1 MAADYT
7 GGFHSTPA
15 RCPVRLHR
23 FAPTLAGFTMIR
35 ILLVEDE
42 PGFAERFAD
51 IVRSDPEFTLMA
63 VAPNCATAR
72 SILAGER
79 PDILLADLGLPDGSG
94 IDIIRET
101 ATRYP
106 DCDIMVVTVF
116 GDEDHVLAS
125 IEAGASG
132 YVLKDS
138 IPTEFLSLLRQLR
151 AGGSPITPVIARKLL
166 TRFKS
171 DPQART
177 SESKPAPADV
187 KSGILSPRETEVLA
201 YIAKGF
207 SFNEIAELLDM
218 SAHTVTTHV
227 KRIYQKLA
235 VHSRGEAVYEAQQMG
250 LLRN

>member
-1 MAADYT
+1 
-7 GGFHSTPA
+7 
-15 RCPVRLHR
+15 
-23 FAPTLAGFTMIR
+23 MIR
-35 ILLVEDE
+35 VLLVEDE
-42 PGFAERFAD
+42 PGFAERFAG
-51 IVRSDPEFTLMA
+51 IVRSDPEFELIGI
-63 VAPNCATAR
+63 APNCAAARAILSHTA
-72 SILAGER
+72 

-101 ATRYP
+101 AERYP

-125 IEAGASG
+125 IEAGAAG

-138 IPTEFLSLLRQLR
+138 IPEEFLGLLRQLR

-166 TRFKS
+166 SRFKS
-171 DPQART
+171 DSSRADAHAAGPKAAPPQPDGP
-177 SESKPAPADV
+177 SV
-187 KSGILSPRETEVLA
+187 LSPRETEVLT

-207 SFNEIAELLDM
+207 SFNEIAELLGM

-235 VHSRGEAVYEAQQMG
+235 VHSRGEAVYEATQMG
-250 LLRN
+250 LLRQ

>member
-1 MAADYT
+1 
-7 GGFHSTPA
+7 
-15 RCPVRLHR
+15 
-23 FAPTLAGFTMIR
+23 MIR
-35 ILLVEDE
+35 VLLVEDE
-42 PGFAERFAD
+42 PGFAQRFAD
-51 IVRSDPEFTLMA
+51 IVGSDPEFELIGI
-63 VAPNCATAR
+63 APNCAAAR
-72 SILAGER
+72 SILANER

-94 IDIIRET
+94 IDIIRE
-101 ATRYP
+101 AAQRYP

-138 IPTEFLSLLRQLR
+138 IPGEFLGLLRQLR

-166 TRFKS
+166 TRFKAETAPAPRAAP
-171 DPQART
+171 DA
-177 SESKPAPADV
+177 KPAAAATDPRP
-187 KSGILSPRETEVLA
+187 GILSPRETEVLT

-207 SFNEIAELLDM
+207 SFNEIADLLDM

-235 VHSRGEAVYEAQQMG
+235 VHSRGEAVYEATQMG

>member
-1 MAADYT
+1 MN
-7 GGFHSTPA
+7 
-15 RCPVRLHR
+15 
-23 FAPTLAGFTMIR
+23 R

-42 PGFAERFAD
+42 PGFAERFAT
-51 IVRSDPEFTLMA
+51 IVHSDPEFELIG

-72 SILAGER
+72 AMLATEK

-138 IPTEFLSLLRQLR
+138 IPGEFLGLLRQLR

-166 TRFKS
+166 ARFKA
-171 DPQART
+171 DAARPAEAKPDAT
-177 SESKPAPADV
+177 PAPAAIEA
-187 KSGILSPRETEVLA
+187 KAGILSPRETEVLT

-235 VHSRGEAVYEAQQMG
+235 VHSRGEAVYEATQMG
-250 LLRN
+250 LLRH

>member
-1 MAADYT
+1 
-7 GGFHSTPA
+7 
-15 RCPVRLHR
+15 
-23 FAPTLAGFTMIR
+23 MIR
-35 ILLVEDE
+35 VLLVEDE
-42 PGFAERFAD
+42 PGFAERFAA
-51 IVRSDPEFTLMA
+51 IVRSDPEFALIGI
-63 VAPNCATAR
+63 APNCTSAR
-72 SILAGER
+72 EILAREK

-125 IEAGASG
+125 IEAGAAG

-138 IPTEFLSLLRQLR
+138 IPDEFLALLRQLR

-166 TRFKS
+166 TRFKAETA
-171 DPQART
+171 PGNAAR
-177 SESKPAPADV
+177 PAAENQ
-187 KSGILSPRETEVLA
+187 GLLSPRETEVLT

-207 SFNEIAELLDM
+207 SFNEIAELLGM

-235 VHSRGEAVYEAQQMG
+235 VHSRGEAVYEATQMG
-250 LLRN
+250 LLKQ

>member
-1 MAADYT
+1 
-7 GGFHSTPA
+7 
-15 RCPVRLHR
+15 
-23 FAPTLAGFTMIR
+23 MIR
-35 ILLVEDE
+35 VLLVEDE
-42 PGFAERFAD
+42 PGFAERFGA
-51 IVRSDPEFTLMA
+51 IVRSDPEFEL
-63 VAPNCATAR
+63 VGIAPNCATAR
-72 SILAGER
+72 AMLAKSK

-94 IDIIRET
+94 IDIIRE
-101 ATRYP
+101 AAVRYP

-125 IEAGASG
+125 IEAGAAG

-138 IPTEFLSLLRQLR
+138 IPGEFLGLLRQLR

-166 TRFKS
+166 ARFKA
-171 DPQART
+171 DAKPA
-177 SESKPAPADV
+177 ESKPSSPPTTAADG
-187 KSGILSPRETEVLA
+187 KAGILSPRETEVLT

-235 VHSRGEAVYEAQQMG
+235 VHSRGEAVYEATQMG
-250 LLRN
+250 LLQH

>member
-1 MAADYT
+1 MP
-7 GGFHSTPA
+7 F
-15 RCPVRLHR
+15 RLQSD
-23 FAPTLAGFTMIR
+23 FAMIR
-35 ILLVEDE
+35 VLLVEDE

-51 IVRSDPEFTLMA
+51 IVRSDPEFELIA
-63 VAPNCATAR
+63 IAPNCAAAR
-72 SILAGER
+72 AVLAVER

-101 ATRYP
+101 VVRYP

-125 IEAGASG
+125 IEAGAAG

-138 IPTEFLSLLRQLR
+138 IPGEFLGLLRQLR

-166 TRFKS
+166 TRFKTGAMRG
-171 DPQART
+171 PEVKA
-177 SESKPAPADV
+177 AADAQPGV
-187 KSGILSPRETEVLA
+187 LSPREAEVLT

-207 SFNEIAELLDM
+207 SFNEIADLLGM

-227 KRIYQKLA
+227 KR
-235 VHSRGEAVYEAQQMG
+235 
-250 LLRN
+250 

>member
-1 MAADYT
+1 MT
-7 GGFHSTPA
+7 
-15 RCPVRLHR
+15 RV
-23 FAPTLAGFTMIR
+23 
-35 ILLVEDE
+35 LLVEDE

-51 IVRSDPEFTLMA
+51 IVRSDPEFELIG
-63 VAPNCATAR
+63 VAPNCAAAR
-72 SILAGER
+72 AILATTA

-101 ATRYP
+101 AERYP
-106 DCDIMVVTVF
+106 QCDIMVVTVF

-138 IPTEFLSLLRQLR
+138 IPEEFLGLLRQLR

-166 TRFKS
+166 SRFKS
-171 DPQART
+171 DT
-177 SESKPAPADV
+177 SAANAISAAAKSTEAAKADGP
-187 KSGILSPRETEVLA
+187 SILSPRETEVLT

-207 SFNEIAELLDM
+207 SFNEIADLLGM

-235 VHSRGEAVYEAQQMG
+235 VHSRGEAVYEATQMG
-250 LLRN
+250 LLRQ

>member
-1 MAADYT
+1 
-7 GGFHSTPA
+7 
-15 RCPVRLHR
+15 
-23 FAPTLAGFTMIR
+23 MIR
-35 ILLVEDE
+35 VLLVEDE

-51 IVRSDPEFTLMA
+51 IVRSDPEFELIGI
-63 VAPNCATAR
+63 APNCAAAR
-72 SILAGER
+72 AVLAVEK

-101 ATRYP
+101 AARYP
-106 DCDIMVVTVF
+106 DCDIMVVSVF

-125 IEAGASG
+125 IEAGAAG

-138 IPTEFLSLLRQLR
+138 IPEEFLGLLRQLR

-166 TRFKS
+166 TRFKADS
-171 DPQART
+171 ARGA
-177 SESKPAPADV
+177 EAKVPATDAPPGV
-187 KSGILSPRETEVLA
+187 LSPRETEVLT

-207 SFNEIAELLDM
+207 SFNEIAELLGM

-235 VHSRGEAVYEAQQMG
+235 VHSRGEAVYEATQMG
-250 LLRN
+250 LLRQ

>member
-1 MAADYT
+1 MN
-7 GGFHSTPA
+7 
-15 RCPVRLHR
+15 
-23 FAPTLAGFTMIR
+23 R

-51 IVRSDPEFTLMA
+51 IVRSDPEFELIGI
-63 VAPNCATAR
+63 APNCATAR
-72 SILAGER
+72 AMLAKEK

-106 DCDIMVVTVF
+106 DCDILVVTVF

-138 IPTEFLSLLRQLR
+138 IPDEFLGLLRQLR
-151 AGGSPITPVIARKLL
+151 AGGSPISPVIARKLL
-166 TRFKS
+166 ARFKS
-171 DPQART
+171 DAGRPPEA
-177 SESKPAPADV
+177 KPDATPPPAAIEA
-187 KSGILSPRETEVLA
+187 KTGILSPRETEVLT

-235 VHSRGEAVYEAQQMG
+235 VHSRGEAVYEATQMG
-250 LLRN
+250 LLRQ

>member
-1 MAADYT
+1 
-7 GGFHSTPA
+7 
-15 RCPVRLHR
+15 
-23 FAPTLAGFTMIR
+23 MIR
-35 ILLVEDE
+35 VLLVEDE

-51 IVRSDPEFTLMA
+51 IVRSDPEFELIGI
-63 VAPNCATAR
+63 APNCAAAR
-72 SILAGER
+72 AVLAVEK

-101 ATRYP
+101 AARYP
-106 DCDIMVVTVF
+106 DCDIMVVSVF

-125 IEAGASG
+125 IEAGAAG

-138 IPTEFLSLLRQLR
+138 IPEEFLGLLRQLR

-166 TRFKS
+166 TRFKADS
-171 DPQART
+171 ARGA
-177 SESKPAPADV
+177 EAKAPAADAPPGV
-187 KSGILSPRETEVLA
+187 LSPRETEVLT

-207 SFNEIAELLDM
+207 SFNEIAELLGM

-235 VHSRGEAVYEAQQMG
+235 VHSRGEAVYEATQMG
-250 LLRN
+250 LLRQ

>member
-1 MAADYT
+1 
-7 GGFHSTPA
+7 
-15 RCPVRLHR
+15 
-23 FAPTLAGFTMIR
+23 MIR
-35 ILLVEDE
+35 VLLVEDE
-42 PGFAERFAD
+42 PGFAQRFAD
-51 IVRSDPEFTLMA
+51 IVGSDPEFELIGI
-63 VAPNCATAR
+63 APNCAAAR
-72 SILAGER
+72 AILATQR

-101 ATRYP
+101 AQRYP

-138 IPTEFLSLLRQLR
+138 IPQEFLGLLRQLR

-166 TRFKS
+166 TRFKADTAPAS
-171 DPQART
+171 STLPRAASETKPQAVPSDAR
-177 SESKPAPADV
+177 P
-187 KSGILSPRETEVLA
+187 GILSPRETEVLT

-235 VHSRGEAVYEAQQMG
+235 VHSRGEAVYEATQMG
-250 LLRN
+250 LLRQ

>member
-1 MAADYT
+1 
-7 GGFHSTPA
+7 
-15 RCPVRLHR
+15 
-23 FAPTLAGFTMIR
+23 MIR
-35 ILLVEDE
+35 VLLVEDE

-51 IVRSDPEFTLMA
+51 IVRSDPEFELIGI
-63 VAPNCATAR
+63 APNCATAR
-72 SILAGER
+72 AVLAQTQ

-101 ATRYP
+101 AARYP

-125 IEAGASG
+125 IEAGAAG

-138 IPTEFLSLLRQLR
+138 IPGEFLGLLRQLR

-166 TRFKS
+166 TRFKA
-171 DPQART
+171 DAARVPET
-177 SESKPAPADV
+177 KAAATDTHPGV
-187 KSGILSPRETEVLA
+187 LSPRETEVLT

-207 SFNEIAELLDM
+207 SFNEIADLLEM

-235 VHSRGEAVYEAQQMG
+235 VHSRGEAVFEATQMG
-250 LLRN
+250 LLRQ

>member
-1 MAADYT
+1 
-7 GGFHSTPA
+7 
-15 RCPVRLHR
+15 
-23 FAPTLAGFTMIR
+23 MIR
-35 ILLVEDE
+35 VLLVEDE

-51 IVRSDPEFTLMA
+51 IVRSDPEFELIGI
-63 VAPNCATAR
+63 APNCAAAR
-72 SILAGER
+72 AVLAVER

-101 ATRYP
+101 AARYP

-125 IEAGASG
+125 IEAGAAG

-138 IPTEFLSLLRQLR
+138 IPGEFLGLLRQLR

-166 TRFKS
+166 TRFKA
-171 DPQART
+171 DAARNP
-177 SESKPAPADV
+177 ESKATTAMDAPP
-187 KSGILSPRETEVLA
+187 GILSPRETEVLT

-207 SFNEIAELLDM
+207 SFNEIADLLGM

-235 VHSRGEAVYEAQQMG
+235 VHSRGEAVFEATQMG
-250 LLRN
+250 LLRQ

>member
-1 MAADYT
+1 MN
-7 GGFHSTPA
+7 
-15 RCPVRLHR
+15 
-23 FAPTLAGFTMIR
+23 R

-42 PGFAERFAD
+42 PGFAERFAA
-51 IVRSDPEFTLMA
+51 IVRSDPEFELIG

-72 SILAGER
+72 AMLAADK

-106 DCDIMVVTVF
+106 ECDIMVVTVF

-138 IPTEFLSLLRQLR
+138 IPDEFLGLLRQLR
-151 AGGSPITPVIARKLL
+151 AGGSPISPVIARKLL
-166 TRFKS
+166 ARFKS
-171 DPQART
+171 DAGGRPGGAKPST
-177 SESKPAPADV
+177 TPAPSAV
-187 KSGILSPRETEVLA
+187 EARAGILSPRETEVLT

-235 VHSRGEAVYEAQQMG
+235 VHSRGEAVYEATQMG
-250 LLRN
+250 LLRH

>member
-1 MAADYT
+1 
-7 GGFHSTPA
+7 
-15 RCPVRLHR
+15 
-23 FAPTLAGFTMIR
+23 MIR
-35 ILLVEDE
+35 VLLVEDE
-42 PGFAERFAD
+42 PVFAERFAD
-51 IVRSDPEFTLMA
+51 IVRSDPEFELIGI
-63 VAPNCATAR
+63 APNCAAAR
-72 SILAGER
+72 AVLAVER

-101 ATRYP
+101 AARYP

-125 IEAGASG
+125 IEAGAAG

-138 IPTEFLSLLRQLR
+138 IPGEFLGLLRQLR

-166 TRFKS
+166 TRFKA
-171 DPQART
+171 DAARN
-177 SESKPAPADV
+177 SESKATAAMDAPP
-187 KSGILSPRETEVLA
+187 GILSPRETEVLT

-207 SFNEIAELLDM
+207 SFNEIADLLGM

-235 VHSRGEAVYEAQQMG
+235 VHSRGEAVYEATQMG
-250 LLRN
+250 LLRQ

>member
-1 MAADYT
+1 
-7 GGFHSTPA
+7 
-15 RCPVRLHR
+15 
-23 FAPTLAGFTMIR
+23 MIR

-51 IVRSDPEFTLMA
+51 IVRSDPEFELMG

-72 SILAGER
+72 SILARER

-101 ATRYP
+101 ASRYP
-106 DCDIMVVTVF
+106 ACDIMVVTVF

-125 IEAGASG
+125 IEAGAAG

-138 IPTEFLSLLRQLR
+138 IPAEFLSLLRQLR

-166 TRFKS
+166 TRFKGESSARAS
-171 DPQART
+171 DA
-177 SESKPAPADV
+177 KPATPDGKGGV
-187 KSGILSPRETEVLA
+187 LSPRETEVLT

-207 SFNEIAELLDM
+207 SFNEIADLLDM

-235 VHSRGEAVYEAQQMG
+235 VHSRGEAVYEATQMG
-250 LLRN
+250 LLRH

>member
-1 MAADYT
+1 
-7 GGFHSTPA
+7 
-15 RCPVRLHR
+15 
-23 FAPTLAGFTMIR
+23 MIR
-35 ILLVEDE
+35 VLLVEDE

-51 IVRSDPEFTLMA
+51 IVRSDPEFELIGI
-63 VAPNCATAR
+63 APNCAAAR
-72 SILAGER
+72 AVLLHER

-101 ATRYP
+101 AARYP

-125 IEAGASG
+125 IEAGAAG

-138 IPTEFLSLLRQLR
+138 IPGEFLGLLRQLR

-166 TRFKS
+166 TRFKA
-171 DPQART
+171 DAARSPEAKAT
-177 SESKPAPADV
+177 ATIDAPPGV
-187 KSGILSPRETEVLA
+187 LSPRETEVLT

-207 SFNEIAELLDM
+207 SFNEIADLLGM

-235 VHSRGEAVYEAQQMG
+235 VHSRGEAVYEATQMG
-250 LLRN
+250 LLRQ

>member
-1 MAADYT
+1 MN
-7 GGFHSTPA
+7 
-15 RCPVRLHR
+15 
-23 FAPTLAGFTMIR
+23 R

-42 PGFAERFAD
+42 PGFAERFAA
-51 IVRSDPEFTLMA
+51 IVRSDPEFELIG

-72 SILAGER
+72 AMLATEK

-138 IPTEFLSLLRQLR
+138 IPGEFLGLLRQLR

-166 TRFKS
+166 ARFKA
-171 DPQART
+171 DAARPAEAKPDAT
-177 SESKPAPADV
+177 PAPPAIEA
-187 KSGILSPRETEVLA
+187 KAGILSPRETEVLT

-207 SFNEIAELLDM
+207 SFNEIAELLEM

-235 VHSRGEAVYEAQQMG
+235 VHSRGEAVYEATQMG
-250 LLRN
+250 LLRH

>member
-1 MAADYT
+1 
-7 GGFHSTPA
+7 
-15 RCPVRLHR
+15 
-23 FAPTLAGFTMIR
+23 MIR
-35 ILLVEDE
+35 VLLVEDE

-51 IVRSDPEFTLMA
+51 IVRSDPEFELIGI
-63 VAPNCATAR
+63 APNCAAAR
-72 SILAGER
+72 AVLAVER

-101 ATRYP
+101 AARYP

-125 IEAGASG
+125 IEAGAAG

-138 IPTEFLSLLRQLR
+138 IPGNFLGCCGSC
-151 AGGSPITPVIARKLL
+151 APGGSPITPVIARKLL
-166 TRFKS
+166 TRFKA
-171 DPQART
+171 DAARGPEAKAT
-177 SESKPAPADV
+177 AVLDTRP
-187 KSGILSPRETEVLA
+187 GILSPRETEVLT

-207 SFNEIAELLDM
+207 SFNEIADLLGM

-235 VHSRGEAVYEAQQMG
+235 VHSRGEAVFEATQMG
-250 LLRN
+250 LLRQ

>member
-1 MAADYT
+1 
-7 GGFHSTPA
+7 
-15 RCPVRLHR
+15 
-23 FAPTLAGFTMIR
+23 MIR
-35 ILLVEDE
+35 VLLVEDE

-51 IVRSDPEFTLMA
+51 IVGSDPEFEMLGI
-63 VAPNCATAR
+63 APNCAAAR
-72 SILAGER
+72 AILAANK

-101 ATRYP
+101 AQRYP
-106 DCDIMVVTVF
+106 DCDIMVVSVF

-138 IPTEFLSLLRQLR
+138 IPQEFLGLLRQLR

-166 TRFKS
+166 ARFKS
-171 DPQART
+171 DAAPSSKTTADAKPVAATDARPGT
-177 SESKPAPADV
+177 
-187 KSGILSPRETEVLA
+187 LSPRETEVLT

-235 VHSRGEAVYEAQQMG
+235 VHSRGEAVYEATQMG
-250 LLRN
+250 LLRQ